1 MSEFVKRAKINGFEL
16 IFARF
21 YPVFE
26 QKFVKI

>member
-1 MSEFVKRAKINGFEL
+1 MSEFVKSIKMRISRA
-16 IFARF
+16 IFDLF